1 MPTVLFVVEAM
12 FSNLWIKWLNRSQL
26 LRLVWNLLSRNQG
39 PDQQKIETSD
49 RVESGKVEITILD
62 RNRPDE
68 IDRPGPTGQQK
79 LANWNRTR
87 TGEIFYNGPWQ
98 DKLLNRLSVPIRSDP
113 KSKILQAGKLERI
126 VPFMNRTVQNLRISW
141 NFKNFIYRHYN
152 CLITFK
158 QYQLYSLVLFSYFR
172 DFSKIFSRSNCS
184 VSKLVNILVY
194 SRIISST

>member
-1 MPTVLFVVEAM
+1 M
-12 FSNLWIKWLNRSQL
+12 

-87 TGEIFYNGPWQ
+87 TGENFYNGPGQ
-98 DKLLNRLSVPIRSDP
+98 DNRFQFGPIRNQ
-113 KSKILQAGKLERI
+113 KSSKLE
-126 VPFMNRTVQNLRISW
+126 N
-141 NFKNFIYRHYN
+141 
-152 CLITFK
+152 
-158 QYQLYSLVLFSYFR
+158 
-172 DFSKIFSRSNCS
+172 
-184 VSKLVNILVY
+184 
-194 SRIISST
+194 